1 MFSIVTP
8 QNHKVVA
15 DAITNAASNMV
26 WYRDN
31 NHQFIANKVLEY
43 GFSFCQYS
51 YSLPK
56 PLSDLF
62 GIFMRVNY
70 GEYYTALGFSEILY
84 DPLLNR
90 FDEEEIEGEIEDI
103 VENWR
108 KKYLKLYFK
117 VKNLRYDSLV
127 SFNHSFTA
135 EIANL
140 NFDA

>member
-1 MFSIVTP
+1 
-8 QNHKVVA
+8 VA
-15 DAITNAASNMV
+15 DAINGAVQNMM

-31 NHQFIANKVLEY
+31 NHPFIANKVLEY

-51 YSLPK
+51 YSLPR

-62 GIFMRVNY
+62 RLFMHVNY
-70 GEYYTALGFSEILY
+70 GDYFAALGYTENLY

-90 FDEEEIEGEIEDI
+90 FDQEEIQQSIEEIIET
-103 VENWR
+103 WK
-108 KKYLKLYFK
+108 KKYLKLQFK
-117 VKNLRYDSLV
+117 VKTLRYESLV

-135 EIANL
+135 EIANM